1 MKKILLLMV
10 VSLLLVACGAKK
22 DIKVEA
28 QPKANEMSTFSV
40 KITEGDK
47 AVEDFK
53 GTATFQMKGMDHGT
67 IEAKLNHQQ
76 DGIYEDKVE
85 LPMAGK
91 WTAKIKG
98 DGLEKT
104 IELDIK

>member
-10 VSLLLVACGAKK
+10 VSILLVACGSKK
-22 DIKVEA
+22 EIKVEE

-40 KITEGDK
+40 KITEGSK

-76 DGIYEDKVE
+76 DGIYEDKVK
-85 LPMAGK
+85 LPMSGK
-91 WTAKIKG
+91 WTAKIEG

>member
-1 MKKILLLMV
+1 MKKVLLLMV
-10 VSLLLVACGAKK
+10 VSMLLVACNGKK
-22 DIKVEA
+22 EIKVEE

-40 KITEGDK
+40 KITEGGK
-47 AVEDFK
+47 AVDDFK
-53 GTATFQMKGMDHGT
+53 GKATFQMKGMDHGT
-67 IEAKLNHQQ
+67 IEANLNHQQ
-76 DGIYEDKVE
+76 DGIYENEIK

-98 DGLEKT
+98 NNIDKT